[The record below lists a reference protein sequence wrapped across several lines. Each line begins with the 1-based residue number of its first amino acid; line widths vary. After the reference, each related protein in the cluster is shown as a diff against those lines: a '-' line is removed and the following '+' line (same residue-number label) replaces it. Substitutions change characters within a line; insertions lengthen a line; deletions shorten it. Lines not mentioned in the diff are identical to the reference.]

1 MNTDQSKEIS
11 KRVCTVEGRTWTVE
25 LGLAWHELLKGLEFE
40 VALRASSLA
49 LQDHNIHQVGPK
61 HILSKVPAAVAE
73 LNAAL
78 AGHNPEDIWK
88 AEPCPVCKAHNLPII
103 KCVDCSDVLVH
114 QVGHLRGDRLHEWA
128 VAHLYRQDSLVG
140 QEVPF

>member
-25 LGLAWHELLKGLEFE
+25 LALAWHELLKGLEFE

-78 AGHNPEDIWK
+78 AGQNPEDLWK
-88 AEPCPVCKAHNLPII
+88 AEPCPVCKAHDLPII

-128 VAHLYRQDSLVG
+128 CANLYRADSLV
-140 QEVPF
+140 EAAV

>member
-1 MNTDQSKEIS
+1 MNLSETNSLCE
-11 KRVCTVEGRTWTVE
+11 RVCTVEGRTYTAE
-25 LGLAWHELLKGLEFE
+25 LGLAWHELLNGLDWE
-40 VALRASSLA
+40 VANRASSLA

-61 HILSKVPAAVAE
+61 HILGKVPAAVAE

-78 AGHNPEDIWK
+78 AGENPEDIWK

-103 KCVDCSDVLVH
+103 KCVDCTDVLVH

-128 VAHLYRQDSLVG
+128 VAHLYRADSLV
-140 QEVPF
+140 EA